1 MKGIVVLDE
10 IPKSCVDCPMCYHAE
25 DMSLGQFKYERLY
38 KCKLEP
44 ENIEQV
50 YLEDILHKKP
60 DWCPIR
66 EVPVT
71 LEEIKSPHSMG
82 DFQRKGFS
90 RGWNSC
96 IDAITEKK

>member
-1 MKGIVVLDE
+1 MKGIIVVDMPENCFKCGLKKRP
-10 IPKSCVDCPMCYHAE
+10 IGMHFPE
-25 DMSLGQFKYERLY
+25 DMICAINGESIYKY
-38 KCKLEP
+38 KP
-44 ENIEQV
+44 NNV
-50 YLEDILHKKP
+50 NGMKP

-96 IDAITEKK
+96 IDAITGEK